1 MSEVTLMNKLLSLF
15 FTIACALLV
24 STIAPIATVSG
35 AQNGHSPI
43 DFFDVMHD
51 GELVGEV
58 RVNTAKAK
66 TTTYVL
72 VADGLTPNTK
82 YTFGYSIMPAADPH
96 LLGSQNTNASG
107 VLNMHGILRPED
119 VQNLAASQF
128 WVTETGSGGDYN
140 EWIYGIR
147 LYQDG
152 WFIAQLGVRYS
163 TDDGVTWKEYVLES
177 NLLRGER
184 ITMPLESL
192 GVPEHAL
199 VKIHVKVI
207 AGKDRTG
214 SEVFE
219 SDYSYLTRWGYYIAE
234 YGISGTTGN
243 PKLTYYGIDI
253 DN

>member
-1 MSEVTLMNKLLSLF
+1 MNKLLSLL
-15 FTIACALLV
+15 FTVACALLV

-35 AQNGHSPI
+35 AQKGHSPI
-43 DFFDVMHD
+43 DSFDVIHD
-51 GELVGEV
+51 GEVVGEV

-66 TTTYVL
+66 TLTYVL
-72 VADGLTPNTK
+72 VADGLTPKTK
-82 YTFGYSIMPAADPH
+82 YTFGYFTLPGEDPH
-96 LLGSQNTNASG
+96 LLGAKDTTKSG
-107 VLNMHGILRPED
+107 VLQMHGVLRPED
-119 VQNLAASQF
+119 VQDLESARF
-128 WVTETGSGGDYN
+128 WVTETGAGDDYN

-163 TDDGVTWKEYVLES
+163 TDGGVTWKEYVLES
-177 NLLRGER
+177 NLLRGDR

-192 GVPEHAL
+192 GVPENAL

-219 SDYSYLTRWGYYIAE
+219 SDYSYFTIWDYRYAE
-234 YGISGTTGN
+234 YGIAGTTGN

>member
-1 MSEVTLMNKLLSLF
+1 MNKLLSLF
-15 FTIACALLV
+15 LTIACALLA
-24 STIAPIATVSG
+24 STIAPIATVLG

-43 DFFDVMHD
+43 DSFDVMHD
-51 GELVGEV
+51 GEVVGEV
-58 RVNTAKAK
+58 RVNTANPK
-66 TTTYVL
+66 TPTYFL
-72 VADGLTPNTK
+72 VAEGLTPNTK
-82 YTFGYSIMPAADPH
+82 YTFGYYIMPAGDPH
-96 LLGSQNTNASG
+96 LLGAQKTTKSG
-107 VLNMHGILRPED
+107 VLHMHGILRPED
-119 VQNLAASQF
+119 LQDLASAQF
-128 WVTETGSGGDYN
+128 WVTETGTGGDYN

-219 SDYSYLTRWGYYIAE
+219 SDYSYFTNWGYNIAE
-234 YGISGTTGN
+234 YGIAGTTGD
-243 PKLTYYGIDI
+243 PKLIYYGIDT

>member
-1 MSEVTLMNKLLSLF
+1 MNKLLSLL
-15 FTIACALLV
+15 FTVACALLV

-43 DFFDVMHD
+43 DSFDVVHD
-51 GELVGEV
+51 GEVVGEV

-66 TTTYVL
+66 TLTYVL
-72 VADGLTPNTK
+72 VADGLTPKTK
-82 YTFGYSIMPAADPH
+82 YTFGYFTLPGEDPH
-96 LLGSQNTNASG
+96 LLGSKDTTKSG
-107 VLNMHGILRPED
+107 VLQMHGKLRPED
-119 VQNLAASQF
+119 LQDLESAQF
-128 WVTETGSGGDYN
+128 WVTETGPGDDYH

-163 TDDGVTWKEYVLES
+163 TDGGVTWKEYVLES
-177 NLLRGER
+177 NLLRGDR

-192 GVPEHAL
+192 GVPENAL

-219 SDYSYLTRWGYYIAE
+219 SDYSYFTIWDYRYAE
-234 YGISGTTGN
+234 YGIAGTTGN
-243 PKLTYYGIDI
+243 PTLTYYGIDI

>member
-1 MSEVTLMNKLLSLF
+1 MNKLFSLL
-15 FTIACALLV
+15 FTVACALLI

-35 AQNGHSPI
+35 AHNGHSPI
-43 DFFDVMHD
+43 DSFDVMHD
-51 GELVGEV
+51 GEVVGEV

-72 VADGLTPNTK
+72 IADGLTPNTN
-82 YTFGYSIMPAADPH
+82 YTFGYFTIPAEDPH
-96 LLGSQNTNASG
+96 LLSSKGTTKSG
-107 VLNMHGILRPED
+107 MLHMRGTLSPEN
-119 VQNLAASQF
+119 VQDLESAQF
-128 WVTETGSGGDYN
+128 WVTETGTGDDYN
-140 EWIYGIR
+140 EWIWGIR

-163 TDDGVTWKEYVLES
+163 TDNGVTWKESVLES

-214 SEVFE
+214 SEIFE
-219 SDYSYLTRWGYYIAE
+219 SDYSYFTYWGYRIAE
-234 YGISGTTGN
+234 YGIAGTTGN

>member
-1 MSEVTLMNKLLSLF
+1 MNKLLSLL
-15 FTIACALLV
+15 FTVACALLV
-24 STIAPIATVSG
+24 STIAPIATVSE
-35 AQNGHSPI
+35 ARNGHSPI
-43 DFFDVMHD
+43 DSFDVMHD
-51 GELVGEV
+51 GEVVGEV

-72 VADGLTPNTK
+72 IADGLTPNTN
-82 YTFGYSIMPAADPH
+82 YTFGYFTIPAEDPH
-96 LLGSQNTNASG
+96 LLGSKDTTTSG
-107 VLNMHGILRPED
+107 VLPMHGILRPED
-119 VQNLAASQF
+119 VQDLTSAPF
-128 WVTETGSGGDYN
+128 WVTETGPGDDDH

-163 TDDGVTWKEYVLES
+163 IDNGVTWKEYVLES
-177 NLLRGER
+177 NLKRDER
-184 ITMPLESL
+184 ISMPLKSL

-219 SDYSYLTRWGYYIAE
+219 SDYSYFTYWGDRYAE
-234 YGISGTTGN
+234 YGIAGTTGN

>member
-1 MSEVTLMNKLLSLF
+1 MNKFLSLL
-15 FTIACALLV
+15 FTVACALLV
-24 STIAPIATVSG
+24 STIAPITTAAGVKK
-35 AQNGHSPI
+35 GHSPI
-43 DFFDVMHD
+43 DVFDVMHD
-51 GELVGEV
+51 GEVVGEV

-72 VADGLTPNTK
+72 IADGLTPNTN
-82 YTFGYSIMPAADPH
+82 YTFGYFTLPAEDPH
-96 LLGSQNTNASG
+96 LLGSRDTTKSG
-107 VLNMHGILRPED
+107 VLHMNGILRPED
-119 VQNLAASQF
+119 VQDLEAAQF
-128 WVTETGSGGDYN
+128 WVTETGPADDYH

-163 TDDGVTWKEYVLES
+163 TDGGITWKEYVLES

-214 SEVFE
+214 SEIFE
-219 SDYSYLTRWGYYIAE
+219 SDYSYFTYWGYRIAE
-234 YGISGTTGN
+234 YGIAGTTGN
-243 PKLTYYGIDI
+243 PTLTYYGIDI
-253 DN
+253 DD